1 MKNIKIINEK
11 NVYKPKKTLKTIV
24 KFVKLNRGKNM
35 KLLKF
40 KIPYGYKML
49 DKGFEVN
56 FLTKTRVN
64 KNIENN
70 DLIELEPG
78 LYYPLETTFIG
89 KNSSGKTSVLLL
101 IHLIMTFIRTGRI
114 PTLFMAEQERFALE
128 FVFYDGGYIYLYEGS
143 FSRSKLNDSAFL
155 LIEKESL
162 RKTTF
167 KESHKKDLENVS
179 FLKENLLT
187 PNVGSDTSDIVKYK
201 FNDTS
206 ILVDLISQDPSN
218 LATIIDVIKKIY
230 GNDSFNTLVRLF
242 DDSIEMIDSA
252 RLDDSSAAFKF
263 KRVNQPEIVVTISYL
278 KERLS
283 SGTYRG
289 IYLFAASLLA
299 FRLGGDILIDEI
311 EKSFNKNLI
320 ENLIIL
326 FNDKRINKMGASL
339 IYSTHYSELLDHSS
353 RCDNINVLHRNGDV
367 ITVNNMC
374 TSYEIRTDLSKSN
387 QFEQNAFDNLTNYD
401 RLMDLRRLL
410 LK

>member
-1 MKNIKIINEK
+1 
-11 NVYKPKKTLKTIV
+11 
-24 KFVKLNRGKNM
+24 M

-40 KIPYGYKML
+40 RIPYGYKML
-49 DKGFEVN
+49 EKGFEVS

-89 KNSSGKTSVLLL
+89 KNSSGKTSVLIL
-101 IHLIMTFIRTGRI
+101 IHLIMTFIRSGRI
-114 PTLFMAEQERFALE
+114 PVQFMADQENFALE
-128 FVFYDGGYIYLYEGS
+128 FTFYDSGNIYLYEGT
-143 FSRSKLNDSAFL
+143 FSRSKLNNSEFL
-155 LIEKESL
+155 IIENESL
-162 RKTTF
+162 RKTSF
-167 KESHKKDLENVS
+167 KETYKKDLSNIS
-179 FLKENLLT
+179 FLKENLII
-187 PNVGSDTSDIVKYK
+187 PSIGSDTSGIIKYR

-206 ILVDLISQDPSN
+206 ILVDVISQDPSN
-218 LATIIDVIKKIY
+218 LATIIDVIKGIY
-230 GNDSFNTLVRLF
+230 GKDSFNTLIRLF
-242 DDSIEMIDSA
+242 DDSVEMIDSV

-263 KRVNQPEIVVTISYL
+263 KRVNQPEMTVNISYL
-278 KERLS
+278 RERLS

-320 ENLIIL
+320 ENLLIL
-326 FNDKRINKMGASL
+326 FNDKRINKKGASL
-339 IYSTHYSELLDHSS
+339 IYSTHYSELLDNSN

-367 ITVNNMC
+367 ITVKNMC

-410 LK
+410 LKWKFS

>member
-1 MKNIKIINEK
+1 
-11 NVYKPKKTLKTIV
+11 
-24 KFVKLNRGKNM
+24 M

-49 DKGFEVN
+49 EKGFEVS

-78 LYYPLETTFIG
+78 LYYPLQTTFIG

-101 IHLIMTFIRTGRI
+101 IHLIIVFIRSGRI
-114 PTLFMAEQERFALE
+114 PVHFMAEQENFALE
-128 FVFYDGGYIYLYEGS
+128 FTFYDNGYIYFYEGS
-143 FSRSKLNDSAFL
+143 FSRSKLTNSDFMVV
-155 LIEKESL
+155 ESETL
-162 RKTTF
+162 KKTTF
-167 KESHKKDLENVS
+167 KETYKKDLSNIS
-179 FLKENLLT
+179 FLKENIIT
-187 PNVGSDTSDIVKYK
+187 PNIGSDTSGIIKYK

-206 ILVDLISQDPSN
+206 FLVDIISQDPSN
-218 LATIIDVIKKIY
+218 LAVIIDVFKDIY
-230 GNDSFNTLVRLF
+230 GQDSFNALIRLF
-242 DDSIEMIDSA
+242 DDSIEMIDSV
-252 RLDDSSAAFKF
+252 RLSDGSAAFKF
-263 KRVNQPEIVVTISYL
+263 KRVNQPEMTVNMSYL
-278 KERLS
+278 VERLS

-326 FNDKRINKMGASL
+326 FNDKRINKKGASL
-339 IYSTHYSELLDHSS
+339 IYSTHYSELLDSS
-353 RCDNINVLHRNGDV
+353 NRCDNINVLHRDGDV
-367 ITVNNMC
+367 ITIRNMC

>member
-1 MKNIKIINEK
+1 
-11 NVYKPKKTLKTIV
+11 
-24 KFVKLNRGKNM
+24 M

-40 KIPYGYKML
+40 RIPYGYKML
-49 DKGFEVN
+49 EKGFEVS

-89 KNSSGKTSVLLL
+89 KNSSGKTSVLIL
-101 IHLIMTFIRTGRI
+101 IHLIMTFIRSGRI
-114 PTLFMAEQERFALE
+114 PVQFMADQENFALE
-128 FVFYDGGYIYLYEGS
+128 FTFYDSGNIYLYEGT
-143 FSRSKLNDSAFL
+143 FSRSKLNNSEFL
-155 LIEKESL
+155 IIENESL
-162 RKTTF
+162 RKTSF
-167 KESHKKDLENVS
+167 KETYKKDLSNIS
-179 FLKENLLT
+179 FLKENLII
-187 PNVGSDTSDIVKYK
+187 PSIGSDTSGIIKYR

-206 ILVDLISQDPSN
+206 ILVDVISQDPSN
-218 LATIIDVIKKIY
+218 LATIIDVIKGIY
-230 GNDSFNTLVRLF
+230 GKDSFNTLIRLF
-242 DDSIEMIDSA
+242 DDSVEMIDSV

-263 KRVNQPEIVVTISYL
+263 KRVNQPEMTVNISYL
-278 KERLS
+278 RERLS

-320 ENLIIL
+320 ENLLIL
-326 FNDKRINKMGASL
+326 FNDKRINKKGASL
-339 IYSTHYSELLDHSS
+339 IYSTHYSELLDNSN

-367 ITVNNMC
+367 ITVKNMC

>member
-1 MKNIKIINEK
+1 
-11 NVYKPKKTLKTIV
+11 
-24 KFVKLNRGKNM
+24 M

-40 KIPYGYKML
+40 RIPYGYKML
-49 DKGFEVN
+49 EKGFEVS

-78 LYYPLETTFIG
+78 LFYPLETTFIG

-101 IHLIMTFIRTGRI
+101 IHLIISFIRSGRI
-114 PTLFMAEQERFALE
+114 PVPFMADQSNFSME
-128 FVFYDGGYIYLYEGS
+128 FLFYDNGHIYLYNGS
-143 FSRSKLNDSAFL
+143 FVRSNLNNTAFMI
-155 LIEKESL
+155 IESESL
-162 RKTTF
+162 RRTTF
-167 KESHKKDLENVS
+167 KDNYKKDLSNIS
-179 FLKENLLT
+179 FLKENLIT
-187 PNVGSDTSDIVKYK
+187 PNIGSDTSGITKYR

-206 ILVDLISQDPSN
+206 ILVDMISQDSSN
-218 LATIIDVIKKIY
+218 LATIIDNIKNIY
-230 GNDSFNTLVRLF
+230 GKDSFNVLVKLF
-242 DDSIEMIDSA
+242 DDSIELIDSI
-252 RLDDSSAAFKF
+252 RLDDSSVAFKF
-263 KRVNQPEIVVTISYL
+263 KRVNQPEMTVSIDYL
-278 KERLS
+278 KAVLS

-289 IYLFAASLLA
+289 IYLFAASLLS

-320 ENLIIL
+320 ENLLIL
-326 FNDKRINKMGASL
+326 FNDKRINKKGASL
-339 IYSTHYSELLDHSS
+339 IYSTHYSELLDHSN

-410 LK
+410 LKWKFS

>member
-1 MKNIKIINEK
+1 
-11 NVYKPKKTLKTIV
+11 
-24 KFVKLNRGKNM
+24 M

-49 DKGFEVN
+49 EKGFEVS

-78 LYYPLETTFIG
+78 LYYPLQTTFIG

-101 IHLIMTFIRTGRI
+101 IHLIITFIRSGRI
-114 PTLFMAEQERFALE
+114 PVHFMAEQENFALE
-128 FVFYDGGYIYLYEGS
+128 FTFYDNGYIYFYEGS
-143 FSRSKLNDSAFL
+143 FSRSKLTNSDFMVV
-155 LIEKESL
+155 ESETL

-167 KESHKKDLENVS
+167 KETYKKDLSNIS
-179 FLKENLLT
+179 FLKENIIT
-187 PNVGSDTSDIVKYK
+187 PNIGSDTSGIIKYK

-206 ILVDLISQDPSN
+206 ILVDIISQDPSN
-218 LATIIDVIKKIY
+218 LAVIIDVFKDIY
-230 GNDSFNTLVRLF
+230 GQDSFNALIRLF
-242 DDSIEMIDSA
+242 DDSIEMIDSV
-252 RLDDSSAAFKF
+252 RLSDGSAAFKF
-263 KRVNQPEIVVTISYL
+263 KRVNQPEMTVNMSYL
-278 KERLS
+278 VERLS

-326 FNDKRINKMGASL
+326 FNDKRINKKGASL
-339 IYSTHYSELLDHSS
+339 IYSTHYSELLDSS
-353 RCDNINVLHRNGDV
+353 NRCDNINVLHRNGDV
-367 ITVNNMC
+367 ITISNMC

>member
-1 MKNIKIINEK
+1 
-11 NVYKPKKTLKTIV
+11 
-24 KFVKLNRGKNM
+24 M

-40 KIPYGYKML
+40 RIPYGYKML
-49 DKGFEVN
+49 EKGFEVS

-89 KNSSGKTSVLLL
+89 KNSSGKTSVLIL
-101 IHLIMTFIRTGRI
+101 IHLIMTFIRSGRI
-114 PTLFMAEQERFALE
+114 PVQFMADQENFALE
-128 FVFYDGGYIYLYEGS
+128 FTFYDSGNIYLYEGT
-143 FSRSKLNDSAFL
+143 FSRSKLNNSEFL
-155 LIEKESL
+155 IIENESL
-162 RKTTF
+162 RKTSF
-167 KESHKKDLENVS
+167 KETYKKDLSNIS
-179 FLKENLLT
+179 FLKENLIV
-187 PNVGSDTSDIVKYK
+187 PSIGSDTSGIIKYR

-206 ILVDLISQDPSN
+206 ILVDVISQDPSN
-218 LATIIDVIKKIY
+218 LATIIDVIKDIY
-230 GNDSFNTLVRLF
+230 GKDSFNTLIRLF
-242 DDSIEMIDSA
+242 DDSIETIDSV

-263 KRVNQPEIVVTISYL
+263 KRVNQPEMTVNMSYL
-278 KERLS
+278 RERLS

-320 ENLIIL
+320 ENLLIL
-326 FNDKRINKMGASL
+326 FNDKRINKRGASL
-339 IYSTHYSELLDHSS
+339 IYSTHYSELLDNSN
-353 RCDNINVLHRNGDV
+353 RCDNINVLHRDGDV
-367 ITVNNMC
+367 ITVKNMC

-410 LK
+410 LKWKSS

>member
-1 MKNIKIINEK
+1 MKSRKRK
-11 NVYKPKKTLKTIV
+11 
-24 KFVKLNRGKNM
+24 M

-49 DKGFEVN
+49 EKGFEVS

-64 KNIENN
+64 KNIDNS

-101 IHLIMTFIRTGRI
+101 IYLIMTFIRTGRI
-114 PTLFMAEQERFALE
+114 PITFMSEQEKFALE
-128 FVFYDGGYIYLYEGS
+128 FTFYDNGFIYLYEGT
-143 FSRSKLNDSAFL
+143 FLRSKLNDSAFL
-155 LIEKESL
+155 MVENESL

-167 KESHKKDLENVS
+167 KETYKKDLSNVS
-179 FLKENLLT
+179 FLKENLIT
-187 PNVGSDTSDIVKYK
+187 PSIGSDTSGIIKFK
-201 FNDTS
+201 FNDSS
-206 ILVDLISQDPSN
+206 ILVDLISSNPSN
-218 LATIIDVIKKIY
+218 LATIIDAIKSFY

-242 DDSIEMIDSA
+242 DDSVEMIDSA

-263 KRVNQPEIVVTISYL
+263 KRVNQPEMIVNISYL
-278 KERLS
+278 RERLS

-299 FRLGGDILIDEI
+299 FKLGGDILIDEI

-326 FNDKRINKMGASL
+326 FNDKRINKKGASL
-339 IYSTHYSELLDHSS
+339 IYSTHYSELLDHSN

-367 ITVNNMC
+367 ISVDNMC

>member
-1 MKNIKIINEK
+1 
-11 NVYKPKKTLKTIV
+11 
-24 KFVKLNRGKNM
+24 M

-40 KIPYGYKML
+40 RIPYGYKML
-49 DKGFEVN
+49 EKGFEVS

-78 LYYPLETTFIG
+78 LFYPLETTFIG

-101 IHLIMTFIRTGRI
+101 IHLIISFIRSGRI
-114 PTLFMAEQERFALE
+114 PVPFMADQSSFSME
-128 FVFYDGGYIYLYEGS
+128 FLFYDNGYIYLYNGS
-143 FSRSKLNDSAFL
+143 FVRSNLNNTAFMI
-155 LIEKESL
+155 IESESL
-162 RKTTF
+162 RRTTF
-167 KESHKKDLENVS
+167 KDNYKKDLSNIS
-179 FLKENLLT
+179 FLKENLII
-187 PNVGSDTSDIVKYK
+187 PNIGSDTSGITKYR

-206 ILVDLISQDPSN
+206 ILVDMISQDSSN
-218 LATIIDVIKKIY
+218 LATIIDTIKNIY
-230 GNDSFNTLVRLF
+230 GNDSFNVLVKLF
-242 DDSIEMIDSA
+242 DDSIELIDA
-252 RLDDSSAAFKF
+252 IRLDDSSVAFKF
-263 KRVNQPEIVVTISYL
+263 KRVNQPEMTVSIDYL
-278 KERLS
+278 KAVLS

-289 IYLFAASLLA
+289 IYLFAASLLS

-320 ENLIIL
+320 ENLLIL
-326 FNDKRINKMGASL
+326 FNDKRINKKGASL
-339 IYSTHYSELLDHSS
+339 IYSTHYSELLDHSN

-410 LK
+410 LKWKFS

>member
-1 MKNIKIINEK
+1 
-11 NVYKPKKTLKTIV
+11 
-24 KFVKLNRGKNM
+24 M

-40 KIPYGYKML
+40 KVPYGYKML
-49 DKGFEVN
+49 KKGFEVS

-78 LYYPLETTFIG
+78 LFYPLETTFIG

-101 IHLIMTFIRTGRI
+101 IHLIMTFIRSGRI
-114 PTLFMAEQERFALE
+114 PVRYMAEQENFALE
-128 FVFYDGGYIYLYEGS
+128 FTFYDSGFIYLYEGS
-143 FSRSKLNDSAFL
+143 FSRSKLTNSDFMIVDNEL
-155 LIEKESL
+155 L

-167 KESHKKDLENVS
+167 KETYKKDLSNIS
-179 FLKENLLT
+179 FLKENLIT
-187 PNVGSDTSDIVKYK
+187 PSIGSDTSGIIKYR

-206 ILVDLISQDPSN
+206 ILVDLISRDPSS
-218 LATIIDVIKKIY
+218 LATIIDAIKDIY
-230 GNDSFNTLVRLF
+230 GNDSFNTLIRLF
-242 DDSIEMIDSA
+242 DDSIEMIDSV
-252 RLDDSSAAFKF
+252 RLDDNSAAFKF
-263 KRVNQPEIVVTISYL
+263 KRVNKPEMTVNISYL
-278 KERLS
+278 REILS

-320 ENLIIL
+320 ENLLIL
-326 FNDKRINKMGASL
+326 FNDKRINKKGASL
-339 IYSTHYSELLDHSS
+339 IYSTHYSELLDHSN

-367 ITVNNMC
+367 ITVDNMC

-410 LK
+410 LKWKFC